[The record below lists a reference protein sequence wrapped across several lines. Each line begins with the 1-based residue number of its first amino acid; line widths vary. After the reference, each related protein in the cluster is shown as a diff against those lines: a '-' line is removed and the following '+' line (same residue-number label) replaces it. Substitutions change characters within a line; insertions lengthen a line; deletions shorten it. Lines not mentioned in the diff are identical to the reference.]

1 MSQWQEI
8 SGNSGSKVVAHVG
21 GIARK
26 REELRLCQTP
36 AATRTW
42 RPVPHYDLITTLIN
56 NLESRGVTVGTD
68 GYATYKNDLGLLGFM
83 DLNVPG
89 ITTDDY
95 TLALGISTANDK
107 SRSIRLIVGARVFVC
122 DNQAFSGGHDAVY
135 LNRKHTANLDLGAEI
150 PVAVDRF
157 LINSAGFPKL
167 IEAMKGE
174 NVTDTQAKALI
185 YDAVRAKVV
194 PQRLLD
200 TVGALYF
207 DDETQRDKF
216 PERTLWSVNN
226 AFTEAAKIL
235 ATTGRQSIV
244 AKTACENRVGAF
256 FANIAR
262 GKLTPSS
269 TVLDGVDFI
278 DGGGYNPDI
287 KDVGRFDPDAAEA
300 NADELILI

>member
-8 SGNSGSKVVAHVG
+8 GSANGSKVVAHVG

-36 AATRTW
+36 AATKTW
-42 RPVPHYDLITTLIN
+42 KPIPHYDLITTLIN

-89 ITTDDY
+89 ITTDGY

-122 DNQAFSGGHDAVY
+122 DNTAFSGGHDAVY
-135 LNRKHTANLDLGAEI
+135 MNRKHTANLDLGAEI

-157 LINSAGFPKL
+157 LVNSAGFPKL
-167 IEAMKGE
+167 IQAMQDE
-174 NVTDTQAKALI
+174 HVTDTQAKALI

-200 TVGALYF
+200 TVGNLYF
-207 DDETQRDKF
+207 EDEEQRVKF

-226 AFTEAAKIL
+226 AFTEAAKVL

-244 AKTACENRVGAF
+244 AKTDCENRVGAF

-262 GKLTPSS
+262 GKLVPASA
-269 TVLDGVDFI
+269 TVDGVEFI
-278 DGGGYNPDI
+278 DGNGYNPDI
-287 KDVGRFDPDAAEA
+287 KDVGQVAPAEE
-300 NADELILI
+300 NADKLVLV